1 MNSRVRFL
9 AVTFVLLA
17 CSSAVAE
24 VRIATACRI
33 KNRPPGRCGWCAL
46 ETLARHHRFKALY
59 GVTDDHCSTCD
70 AEELETAVADTGVR
84 YRIQYRG
91 EGSQAILRFAVRKNL
106 GAVVGFRELYP
117 GSGGHIVTLVDL
129 TEDTVKVIDSNDA
142 DGRTREMT
150 LDRFLYW
157 WDGFA
162 LVLENDAPDQ
172 PYQTTKSTKKATLK
186 E

>member
-1 MNSRVRFL
+1 MNSRVRCL
-9 AVTFVLLA
+9 ALTLTLFA
-17 CSSAVAE
+17 SSTAFAE
-24 VRIATACRI
+24 VKIAAACRI

-59 GVTDDHCSTCD
+59 HVTDDHSSTCD
-70 AEELETAVADTGVR
+70 AEALEDALTGTGIS

-91 EGSQAILRFAVRKNL
+91 DCNPAILRYAVRKDL
-106 GAVVGFRELYP
+106 GAVVGFRELFP

-129 TEDTVKVIDSNDA
+129 TEDTVKVIDSNDG
-142 DGRTREMT
+142 DGRTRQMS